1 MYEVKKK
8 MKTVEYIN
16 QFQSRLL
23 RLGSRSE
30 MVLLS
35 TPTLCVFL
43 PFFGLTTFA
52 SSLQH
57 SEELSYTI

>member
-1 MYEVKKK
+1 

-35 TPTLCVFL
+35 NSNSVRL
-43 PFFGLTTFA
+43 PAIFWVDDFCFKPST
-52 SSLQH
+52 LQH